1 MSNTTTVLADLKRFL
16 PENTLDSLVSVHKTD
31 RYCKSFTTKNLLIA
45 LLTAQS
51 KNWNSLR
58 EVETGFLVNRN
69 LLYHLGI
76 SSERVCRSTM
86 AQANSRIK
94 SCVFEGIFYS
104 LVKSILP
111 KIQNQTKRLDLERS
125 VQIIDSTT
133 IDLCLSVFPWAKFR
147 ETKGAIKIHTTFDL
161 VSQIPMFV
169 TITNGKKSDV
179 KALNVRRNRFSD
191 SIYLFDRGYQDFDMF
206 FSIHI
211 CKGIFV
217 TRLRRGIN
225 YQVARQ
231 HNLTDRNVLLDAEID
246 LPLETTYKYPAPLR
260 LVRYRDPETGKV
272 YDFITNSFEFSST
285 LIAQLYKQRWTI
297 ELFFKWMKQNLQIK
311 TFLGTSFNAVRNQIW
326 VALIYFVLLQYIIQQ
341 TNYKGGILKLTRMIR
356 ETLFMRMTL
365 IDILQAENISQ
376 IRRTDDDIGQLAIF

>member
-1 MSNTTTVLADLKRFL
+1 
-16 PENTLDSLVSVHKTD
+16 
-31 RYCKSFTTKNLLIA
+31 
-45 LLTAQS
+45 
-51 KNWNSLR
+51 
-58 EVETGFLVNRN
+58 
-69 LLYHLGI
+69 
-76 SSERVCRSTM
+76 
-86 AQANSRIK
+86 
-94 SCVFEGIFYS
+94 VFEGIFYS